1 MVLSLYSPTFLIK
14 YFDSNFVSN
23 GKKINLPCFTINF
36 AKVIPWDTKKKKKM
50 VCLSKITK
58 VTFVKGHI
66 INNIITVTFHC
77 TLYLIQNEWSK
88 RLERKKSYLGYLG
101 LDKIYKCLIYFIF
114 NVLSSSYISA
124 MFFIRNVWELSV
136 DLRPQE

>member
-36 AKVIPWDTKKKKKM
+36 AKVIPWDTNDLQKM

-66 INNIITVTFHC
+66 INNSHIS
-77 TLYLIQNEWSK
+77 LYIVFNSK
-88 RLERKKSYLGYLG
+88 WMIEKTWKKKSYLGYLG